1 MAIETG
7 KRQVLVDSVLDF
19 PSVGANDSEVLTV
32 TVPQAQVG
40 NAVHVNAPFNIV
52 ATKSQGELTLDV
64 IPVDTNTMTVDTK
77 VYIFQ
82 DTLTNVDGNVAIGAN
97 LAASQANIVAAFDL
111 SGVAGTDYADAMTA
125 HPTVDM
131 GEFAADLSIL
141 SAKLPGAAG
150 DAIATTETFGPATDI
165 FDDTTLGTER
175 AGSDSSSLSAS
186 GLVSAEDTV
195 TVVLTNATAGAL
207 DPDEGTFRVTVWF

>member
-19 PSVGANDSEVLTV
+19 PSVGASDSEVLTV

-64 IPVDTNTMTVDTK
+64 IPVDTNTMTVDAK

-111 SGVAGTDYADAMTA
+111 SGTAGTDYADAMTA

-131 GEFAADLSIL
+131 AAFAADLSIL

-150 DAIATTETFGPATDI
+150 DSIVTTETFGPATDI
-165 FDDTTLGTER
+165 FDAATLGTER
-175 AGSDSSSLSAS
+175 AGSDSSGLSAS
-186 GLVSAEDTV
+186 GLVSAADTV

-207 DPDEGTFRVTVWF
+207 DPDSGSFRVTVWF